1 MSMAKGIRVGP
12 LHPTEVP
19 VLPFEQLA
27 MTVTKNNYNIPVIH
41 SLEEVSV
48 RQETFFFF
56 FFPILLF
63 LVIIIHNETTV
74 KSCWCICCSLS
85 RFSSTVLKGNSG
97 VIP

>member
-12 LHPTEVP
+12 LHPAEEP

-48 RQETFFFF
+48 RQETSFFFF
-56 FFPILLF
+56 SNFSLF
-63 LVIIIHNETTV
+63 SN
-74 KSCWCICCSLS
+74 
-85 RFSSTVLKGNSG
+85 NN
-97 VIP
+97 P